1 MGKLYFYYGT
11 MGASKSAEALIC
23 KHRYEE
29 ESKKVLLCKS
39 KQATRD
45 GECVIKS
52 RIGLYSKAVVLE
64 DLFQNIN
71 LQEIGH
77 IIKLYDVIIVD
88 EVQFCSE
95 DTINLLSD
103 ITDTYDIPII
113 CYGLK
118 TSHNTKLF
126 EGSKRLIEIADKVSE
141 IKNICNCGRK
151 ALFNIKLDGDDINGN
166 YVACCRKCAK
176 KYIRKDK

>member
-1 MGKLYFYYGT
+1 M
-11 MGASKSAEALIC
+11 
-23 KHRYEE
+23 
-29 ESKKVLLCKS
+29 
-39 KQATRD
+39 
-45 GECVIKS
+45 
-52 RIGLYSKAVVLE
+52 
-64 DLFQNIN
+64 
-71 LQEIGH
+71 
-77 IIKLYDVIIVD
+77 D
-88 EVQFCSE
+88 EVRFCSE

-118 TSHNTKLF
+118 TAHNTKLF

-176 KYIRKDK
+176 KYLRKDE